1 MRVGSVALLF
11 VLAAHPLLGGVEV
24 AVERGQVDLIA
35 EQAPLAV
42 VLDALAE
49 RTGMTVVYEEG
60 RPSQL
65 ISTTLAGRTP
75 AEVVLAVLAGQNLN
89 YALVLDR
96 EGKRVETL
104 LLTGTAPVRSSRA
117 AAPANRPQPRGRRP
131 QSRPRPP
138 ENVDEPEPDEDELDE
153 AAADGLEQ
161 PETPAR
167 QRRFPRSPFAPDPV
181 APGATRQDES
191 ALPQPAPPFPVSPF
205 APRAPTRPGV
215 TPPTTLAP
223 GGPVEQ

>member
-11 VLAAHPLLGGVEV
+11 VLAAHPLSGGVEV
-24 AVERGQVDLIA
+24 VVDHGQVDLTA
-35 EQAPLAV
+35 EQAPLAA
-42 VLDALAE
+42 VLDALSE

-75 AEVVLAVLAGQNLN
+75 AEAVLAVLAGQNLN

-117 AAPANRPQPRGRRP
+117 AAPATRPQPRGRRP
-131 QSRPRPP
+131 QSRPSPP
-138 ENVDEPEPDEDELDE
+138 ENIDEPEPDEDEFDE
-153 AAADGLEQ
+153 GAAQELEQ
-161 PETPAR
+161 LETPVR
-167 QRRFPRSPFAPDPV
+167 QRRFPRSPFAP
-181 APGATRQDES
+181 GAT
-191 ALPQPAPPFPVSPF
+191 PQNEAASPQFPVSPF